1 MEALKATA
9 ELSGS
14 FKARLHKYYK
24 NAHRLTQ
31 SSDLM
36 NERFGVKRK
45 AGKKKTT
52 IAQRERRNR
61 AVWSH
66 GNQIIIFNYFRRF
79 LLDSY
84 LKRVL

>member
-1 MEALKATA
+1 MEALKVTA
-9 ELSGS
+9 ALSGS
-14 FKARLHKYYK
+14 FKARPHKYYK

-36 NERFGVKRK
+36 NGRFGVKRK
-45 AGKKKTT
+45 AGKKNI

-79 LLDSY
+79 
-84 LKRVL
+84 